1 MYAVWYYYS
10 ISMIP
15 RPRPD
20 GQIATLYAC
29 FCYMHPRPRKRGRST
44 NRNATEYRASRQRPS
59 HGPSGGGDPR
69 PFPTTP
75 KNPLPHHP
83 RPTRHHPLRFLP
95 QSQPQRPLPVGVRF
109 GAMFGASPILP
120 ALSSLLNGFDGSCVA
135 RARERPL
142 GTLVEHLMREALSG
156 HQMTQK
162 PPRVIRG
169 AC

>member
-1 MYAVWYYYS
+1 MFLHVFLLYCTPEDRVNADDRRTVMLPS
-10 ISMIP
+10 TVP
-15 RPRPD
+15 R
-20 GQIATLYAC
+20 GSAQAEEATLPH
-29 FCYMHPRPRKRGRST
+29 HP
-44 NRNATEYRASRQRPS
+44 
-59 HGPSGGGDPR
+59 
-69 PFPTTP
+69 P

-83 RPTRHHPLRFLP
+83 RPSRYHPLRFLP